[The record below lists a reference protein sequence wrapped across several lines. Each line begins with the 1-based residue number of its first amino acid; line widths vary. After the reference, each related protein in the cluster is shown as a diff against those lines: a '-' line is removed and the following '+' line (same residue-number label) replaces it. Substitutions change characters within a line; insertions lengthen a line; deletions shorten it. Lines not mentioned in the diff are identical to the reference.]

1 MLGALIL
8 ALHHQPG
15 RQVGDADGGVG
26 LVDVLTTGPGG
37 AEGVYLQLGGVDL
50 DLFGFRHFRQHG
62 HGTGGGVHPAL
73 GFGLG
78 YPLHPV
84 TAGLELE
91 AAVDVLAVHLGDHL
105 LVATVLAVV
114 AADDGDAPAL
124 AFGVTGVHA
133 EQIPREDGR
142 LVATG
147 AGTDLEITVVVIL
160 GVARQQHHLQR
171 LLLLLEGRLGERQ
184 LLLRHL
190 AQVGVILFQ
199 HHLGGLE
206 VLLGLTEAL
215 EGVHYVFELGIFPGQ
230 GTVSVLI
237 RGDPGLAEQGL
248 YFFVALDEAFQ
259 LSDQ

>member
-8 ALHHQPG
+8 ALHHQAG
-15 RQVGDADGGVG
+15 GQVGDADGGVG

-37 AEGVYLQLGGVDL
+37 AEGVDLQLGGVDL

-84 TAGLELE
+84 AAGFKLE

-105 LVATVLAVV
+105 LVAAVLAVV

-124 AFGVTGVHA
+124 ALGITGVHA
-133 EQIPREDGR
+133 EQIPREDRR

-147 AGTDLEITVVVIL
+147 TGADLQVAVVVIL

-171 LLLLLEGRLGERQ
+171 LLLLL
-184 LLLRHL
+184 
-190 AQVGVILFQ
+190 
-199 HHLGGLE
+199 
-206 VLLGLTEAL
+206 
-215 EGVHYVFELGIFPGQ
+215 
-230 GTVSVLI
+230 
-237 RGDPGLAEQGL
+237 
-248 YFFVALDEAFQ
+248 
-259 LSDQ
+259 